1 MYSQARALPAR
12 PATSRFSER
21 QAGAVPTA
29 TRHISER
36 VEYYTIGE
44 MARTYSISL
53 RALRFY
59 EDRGLIKPQRH
70 GATRLYD
77 GRQRV
82 RVQLILKGK
91 QLGFTLTEIREML
104 ASHGD
109 EPPAEFEQTLDEKQ
123 IAAQIDMLERQR
135 DGIDRA
141 IIQLRASAERLNG
154 GERLTGAVL

>member
-1 MYSQARALPAR
+1 MHSPARILPVR
-12 PATSRFSER
+12 PATSQLKEQPSGAS
-21 QAGAVPTA
+21 QASQ
-29 TRHISER
+29 RYMSER

-44 MARTYSISL
+44 MARAYDISL

-59 EDRGLIKPQRH
+59 EDRGLLKPQRH

-109 EPPAEFEQTLDEKQ
+109 EPPTEFEQTLDEKQ
-123 IAAQIDMLERQR
+123 ITAQIDMLERQR
-135 DGIDRA
+135 AGIDQA
-141 IIQLRASAERLNG
+141 ISQLRASAGRLSAA
-154 GERLTGAVL
+154 AV